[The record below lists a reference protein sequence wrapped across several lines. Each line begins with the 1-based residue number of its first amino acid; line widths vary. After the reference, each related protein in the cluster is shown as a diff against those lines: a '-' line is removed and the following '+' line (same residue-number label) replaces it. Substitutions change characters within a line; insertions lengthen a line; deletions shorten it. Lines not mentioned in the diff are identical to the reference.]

1 MYLNKKQVKAINT
14 AIYIMST
21 ELGNGSL
28 GKDYEEVSEATN
40 TLIEMV
46 EKLTKKERR
55 K

>member
-21 ELGNGSL
+21 ELSNGNL
-28 GKDYEEVSEATN
+28 REDYEEVSEATS

-46 EKLTKKERR
+46 EKLAKKERR